1 MELNRCA
8 YTILGIL
15 RAKNS
20 TDKVHG
26 LTISEISDRE
36 RVSKPNTIHKKVK
49 ELVSEGYVQ
58 EGVKAGKAKTYYMTE
73 KGTNILPVKKEENE
87 NV

>member
-26 LTISEISDRE
+26 LTIGEISDRE
-36 RVSKPNTIHKKVK
+36 KVSKPNTIHKKVK
-49 ELVSEGYVQ
+49 ELQSEGYVQ

-73 KGTNILPVKKEENE
+73 KGTNILPIKKEENE

>member
-8 YTILGIL
+8 YVILGIL
-15 RAKNS
+15 RSKGA

-26 LTISEISDRE
+26 LTIMEISSME

-49 ELVSEGYVQ
+49 ELQKLGYVE
-58 EGVKAGKAKTYYMTE
+58 EGIKAGKGKTYILTDRGLKLLPE
-73 KGTNILPVKKEENE
+73 KRGNE

>member
-1 MELNRCA
+1 MELNRCK

-15 RAKNS
+15 RAGNA

-26 LTISEISDRE
+26 LTIKEISSRE
-36 RVSKPNTIHKKVK
+36 RISKSNTIHKKVK
-49 ELVSEGYVQ
+49 ELQSSGYVK

-73 KGTNILPVKKEENE
+73 RGISILPEKKEEE
-87 NV
+87 

>member
-20 TDKVHG
+20 IDKVYG
-26 LTISEISDRE
+26 LTISEISERE
-36 RVSKPNTIHKKVK
+36 KVSKPNTIHKKIK
-49 ELVSEGYVQ
+49 ELQSEGYVE
-58 EGVKAGKAKTYYMTE
+58 EGVKAGKAKTYYMTK
-73 KGTNILPVKKEENE
+73 KGINILPVKKEEIE
-87 NV
+87 DV

>member
-15 RAKNS
+15 RSKNS

-26 LTISEISDRE
+26 LTVNEISARE
-36 RVSKPNTIHKKVK
+36 KVNKPNTIHKRIK
-49 ELVSEGYVQ
+49 EMQSQGYVE

-73 KGTNILPVKKEENE
+73 KGIAILPVKKEENE
-87 NV
+87 DV